1 MIASGTM
8 TLGKIF
14 TLSQGKTKDEFRNS
28 LDDYI
33 RQSISIQ
40 VNYSELTYEKHLDQK
55 KISTLLL
62 LFNVE
67 SVRRNGAN
75 TQWFP
80 FDKFKFGKGGKV
92 TWSLEHI
99 HAQQSEGLRT
109 QEMWKEWLR
118 LHIPSVQAVGS
129 DCADLI
135 AQMQAAIAKE
145 KLERTEFDQLQQQV
159 IDMLSVKGNAE
170 YLHSISNLA
179 LLSSSDNAALSNS
192 TFDVK
197 RNVIIAMDKGGQYI
211 PFCTRMVFLKYY
223 TPSAENQL
231 HFWGQADRRAYVDA
245 INEVLKDYLAEPLTL
260 EKEDE

>member
-1 MIASGTM
+1 
-8 TLGKIF
+8 
-14 TLSQGKTKDEFRNS
+14 
-28 LDDYI
+28 
-33 RQSISIQ
+33 
-40 VNYSELTYEKHLDQK
+40 
-55 KISTLLL
+55 
-62 LFNVE
+62 
-67 SVRRNGAN
+67 
-75 TQWFP
+75 
-80 FDKFKFGKGGKV
+80 
-92 TWSLEHI
+92 
-99 HAQQSEGLRT
+99 
-109 QEMWKEWLR
+109 MWKEWLR

-145 KLERTEFDQLQQQV
+145 NLERTEFDQLQQQV

>member
-1 MIASGTM
+1 M
-8 TLGKIF
+8 
-14 TLSQGKTKDEFRNS
+14 
-28 LDDYI
+28 
-33 RQSISIQ
+33 
-40 VNYSELTYEKHLDQK
+40 
-55 KISTLLL
+55 

-67 SVRRNGAN
+67 SVRRNGEN

-211 PFCTRMVFLKYY
+211 PFCTRMVF
-223 TPSAENQL
+223 
-231 HFWGQADRRAYVDA
+231 
-245 INEVLKDYLAEPLTL
+245 
-260 EKEDE
+260 

>member
-1 MIASGTM
+1 M
-8 TLGKIF
+8 
-14 TLSQGKTKDEFRNS
+14 
-28 LDDYI
+28 
-33 RQSISIQ
+33 
-40 VNYSELTYEKHLDQK
+40 
-55 KISTLLL
+55 

-67 SVRRNGAN
+67 SVRRNGEN

-145 KLERTEFDQLQQQV
+145 KLERTEFDTLQTLTDKY
-159 IDMLSVKGNAE
+159 ITACEAAGLYPWRYYYVKYPVFRPGV
-170 YLHSISNLA
+170 YGK
-179 LLSSSDNAALSNS
+179 LSNS
-192 TFDVK
+192 HADEKPYLFSVMQTKTQWSSNTYMPYLKAADGAHLSKDFMGQRLIYGDRHIICANNAYLL
-197 RNVIIAMDKGGQYI
+197 RNNDDESVIDIVRISQSEVGIDLEDRIKKLKAYI
-211 PFCTRMVFLKYY
+211 T
-223 TPSAENQL
+223 
-231 HFWGQADRRAYVDA
+231 
-245 INEVLKDYLAEPLTL
+245 TL
-260 EKEDE
+260 